1 MSENSGSKTVRVHYT
16 GTLADGTVLDSSRER
31 DPFEFAVGTGQVI
44 KGFDDAV
51 ADMAVGDTK
60 TVTVPSDDAY
70 GPHFAERV
78 IEVDHGQFAEGVI
91 PEVGMQLQSD
101 GGEGQQ
107 SKPVGNEDGQFDGDV
122 GHPSIVENQLGERII
137 PPGVRCQVS
146 DGGHRIRED
155 LERDHRA
162 SDCGKHQRP
171 ENRKSARLLLG

>member
-16 GTLADGTVLDSSRER
+16 GTLADGTVFDSSRER
-31 DPFEFAVGTGQVI
+31 DPFEFTVGTGQVI

-107 SKPVGNEDGQFDGDV
+107 PMVVTVTEVTEDKVILDANHPLAGQ
-122 GHPSIVENQLGERII
+122 
-137 PPGVRCQVS
+137 
-146 DGGHRIRED
+146 D
-155 LERDHRA
+155 LTFEI
-162 SDCGKHQRP
+162 
-171 ENRKSARLLLG
+171 ELMELV